1 ELRGTWTDTVVD
13 GGRPDTLILNF
24 TAWLEDDRLVG
35 WQVELRTD
43 RSASPV
49 RIGPTSASE
58 PLTFDQR
65 FSSNLVARGVLRC
78 LSLSPHTAFVEAA
91 QFSYGFEDAPMRTLL
106 GRLAKLHAAQS
117 SSEPAPVDTSII
129 GPPVT
134 EPPPLVPGPERALAR
149 PARTPASIIEPA
161 ATRSGELFPYVYMS
175 LWPAPAPAELALGFV
190 RYPYPLDAAPSG
202 ALVQALAGLRL
213 AGGPEAR
220 GEMERAAVAYIAS
233 DAFVRPLDALP
244 AAMQVY
250 GELHRLASEAAGCD
264 PGAVASEI
272 FELLGMDPAT
282 AGAWL
287 DSPAYIAELARVW
300 QSWFALVI
308 ELGYDAPLRDAL
320 ARVLVVD
327 HLLRDLA
334 GRGDAPPTVAALV
347 ALARATLVLPG
358 GIFPLPPAGTAPS
371 LSPPSLSPS
380 LSPPGG
386 TRIAPYA
393 IGDLQMVQQRLVGY
407 ALGDIARVES
417 VMAGERRESIHR
429 RKTSVS
435 QSVSRETTDDTRRKS
450 TGRSLAMTSEL
461 SRAIADVLQTT
472 SYIDNGLSVSYNTG
486 TQPSTTLTGG
496 WSVETQPGPNG
507 PSQSEVTRAVR
518 RVVERAA
525 DRVARRVIETRTTSR
540 VESTE
545 DEATSVLDNTAGSA
559 PRRGIWRWLDE
570 VYQATIV
577 RYGNRLVFELLVAD
591 PAAGYTTR
599 EPDLPHSAYPPIPPP
614 ESFEHITRRGFPW
627 LAARYPSE
635 ALVLPPPV
643 RRTVSGW
650 ARSGAPLTLTV
661 PDGYAARSAVVSYVV
676 APGGGTL
683 EIRGVVGNATVELDV
698 TATGT
703 TTLPLAG
710 ELGAVQ
716 VLLLTCGPLCSPP
729 VELEPVQLS
738 VEITAELSTTA
749 MDTWRLRTYQAIQ
762 AAYGAQIEAWHGH
775 GGVDGAPGGSVQPR
789 FGWRAVE
796 RRELLRGG
804 LDLLFQTLHDHTG
817 GDDGPSGLPR
827 GVDFAL
833 PRQLQFFE
841 RCFEWRELSYRFF
854 QAGPRRGRAAA
865 RLGGLGDD
873 RFHEFLEA
881 DWAQLL
887 VPVSPSEAMAV
898 LYFLASGMLWD
909 GDAARLPAHEAD
921 VALVSELKKLRPGPN
936 DLRAVGEPWEVV
948 VPTTI
953 SVLQDGGGTVAE
965 LCAPPKAPQTSQASQ
980 ASQASSTEQE
990 R

>member
-1 ELRGTWTDTVVD
+1 VNQGP
-13 GGRPDTLILNF
+13 GRPRFCGST
-24 TAWLEDDRLVG
+24 T
-35 WQVELRTD
+35 
-43 RSASPV
+43 
-49 RIGPTSASE
+49 
-58 PLTFDQR
+58 PL
-65 FSSNLVARGVLRC
+65 A
-78 LSLSPHTAFVEAA
+78 
-91 QFSYGFEDAPMRTLL
+91 
-106 GRLAKLHAAQS
+106 
-117 SSEPAPVDTSII
+117 
-129 GPPVT
+129 
-134 EPPPLVPGPERALAR
+134 AR
-149 PARTPASIIEPA
+149 P
-161 ATRSGELFPYVYMS
+161 
-175 LWPAPAPAELALGFV
+175 
-190 RYPYPLDAAPSG
+190 
-202 ALVQALAGLRL
+202 VQALAGLRL

-244 AAMQVY
+244 AAIQVY

-264 PGAVASEI
+264 PGAVVAEI
-272 FELLGMDPAT
+272 FAVLGMDAAT

-334 GRGDAPPTVAALV
+334 RRGDAPPTAAALV

-371 LSPPSLSPS
+371 LSPPSLSP
-380 LSPPGG
+380 PDGG

-435 QSVSRETTDDTRRKS
+435 QSVARETTDETRRKS
-450 TGRSLAMTSEL
+450 TGRSLAVTSEL

-472 SYIDNGLSVSYNTG
+472 SYIDNGLSVSYNTS

-545 DEATSVLDNTAGSA
+545 DEAISVLDNTAGGA

-591 PAAGYTTR
+591 PAAGYATR
-599 EPDLPHSAYPPIPPP
+599 EADLPHDTYPPIPPP

-635 ALVLPPPV
+635 ALVLPPPA

-650 ARSGAPLTLTV
+650 ARSGVPLT
-661 PDGYAARSAVVSYVV
+661 PARRCVRAHR
-676 APGGGTL
+676 PGGRVRPPPRRRPPRSQARQPHGRRVR
-683 EIRGVVGNATVELDV
+683 RG
-698 TATGT
+698 
-703 TTLPLAG
+703 P
-710 ELGAVQ
+710 
-716 VLLLTCGPLCSPP
+716 
-729 VELEPVQLS
+729 
-738 VEITAELSTTA
+738 
-749 MDTWRLRTYQAIQ
+749 
-762 AAYGAQIEAWHGH
+762 GH
-775 GGVDGAPGGSVQPR
+775 G
-789 FGWRAVE
+789 
-796 RRELLRGG
+796 L
-804 LDLLFQTLHDHTG
+804 
-817 GDDGPSGLPR
+817 
-827 GVDFAL
+827 
-833 PRQLQFFE
+833 
-841 RCFEWRELSYRFF
+841 
-854 QAGPRRGRAAA
+854 GPRVAGHRA
-865 RLGGLGDD
+865 R
-873 RFHEFLEA
+873 R
-881 DWAQLL
+881 
-887 VPVSPSEAMAV
+887 
-898 LYFLASGMLWD
+898 
-909 GDAARLPAHEAD
+909 R
-921 VALVSELKKLRPGPN
+921 R
-936 DLRAVGEPWEVV
+936 R
-948 VPTTI
+948 
-953 SVLQDGGGTVAE
+953 
-965 LCAPPKAPQTSQASQ
+965 
-980 ASQASSTEQE
+980 
-990 R
+990 RRRR